1 MYRTHSG
8 KLAQILNT
16 REHQA
21 FQPIADY
28 LTDMAEN
35 CPHHLF
41 QDSSNT
47 GKRASQGK
55 AAFNLD
61 AVEIKAK
68 RNQACRIAELVLQTV
83 THNKRRH
90 DEIQRFMLITDSV
103 TVAVEVP
110 IILTPQDIRHM
121 QRELGFQIPIETDTT
136 LTGHID
142 VLQIRN
148 GKIHILD
155 YKPGAAKEK
164 PITQL
169 MVYALALSRRT
180 GLRLYDFVCAWFD
193 EHHYYEFF
201 PLHVVHK
208 RRTN

>member
-1 MYRTHSG
+1 MYRTHTG
-8 KLAQILNT
+8 KLDHILNT
-16 REHQA
+16 PEHQS

-41 QDSSNT
+41 QDTGNT
-47 GKRASQGK
+47 GSRASQGK

-68 RNQACRIAELVLQTV
+68 RNHACRMAELVLQTV
-83 THNKRRH
+83 SNNKRRH
-90 DEIQRFMLITDSV
+90 DEIQRFMLINDSV

-110 IILTPQDIRHM
+110 IILTPEDIADM
-121 QRELGFQIPIETDTT
+121 QHELGFEIPIETDTT

-155 YKPGAAKEK
+155 YKPGANKEK

-180 GLRLYDFVCAWFD
+180 GLRLFDFVCAWFD
-193 EHHYYEFF
+193 EHHYFEFY

-208 RRTN
+208 RR